1 MPGLNFIL
9 PAVAIVAAIILLR
22 PAVRNA
28 TFWQATVTPLASII
42 GSGFLVVAPMLYLVT
57 GKDAPWAML
66 GIVVGAYGIGAI
78 IRFNIVHA
86 EPMLHDS
93 ETPRHLR
100 LTERGSDLI
109 LAVAY
114 VISVAFYIRLLASFA
129 LDGIGIDGETPA
141 RLLTT
146 AILIFIGGT
155 GWWKGLK
162 GLIQLEEYSVTIKL
176 AVIAALLVGLAGFD
190 PEAMASVPNLPPD
203 QSWWEQARALAG
215 LLLVVQGFETSRY
228 LGQAFDAETR
238 VRSMH
243 LAQIVSGI
251 IYVGFIVLIMPLL
264 FDVSELHLDETAII
278 HMVEKVALLL
288 PPLLIIGAMMSQF
301 SAAVADTAG
310 AGGLIAEETK
320 LSAGSGY
327 PVIVLIAI
335 GLIWVSNIFEII
347 AYASQAFAAYYA
359 LQALVALQLT
369 GQVDQPVR
377 RWALR
382 MAFVLA
388 ALVLVWVTIF
398 AIPVG

>member
-238 VRSMH
+238 VRSMR

>member
-42 GSGFLVVAPMLYLVT
+42 GSGFLVVAPILYLVT

-238 VRSMH
+238 VRSMR

>member
-1 MPGLNFIL
+1 
-9 PAVAIVAAIILLR
+9 
-22 PAVRNA
+22 
-28 TFWQATVTPLASII
+28 
-42 GSGFLVVAPMLYLVT
+42 MLYLVT

-66 GIVVGAYGIGAI
+66 GIVAGAYGIGAI
-78 IRFNIVHA
+78 VRFNIVHA
-86 EPMLHDS
+86 EPALHDN
-93 ETPRHLR
+93 EAPRRLR

-109 LAVAY
+109 LTVAY
-114 VISVAFYIRLLASFA
+114 VISVAFYIRLLAPFA

-146 AILIFIGGT
+146 VILVFIVVT

-190 PEAMASVPNLPPD
+190 PATIGAVPNLPPD

-215 LLLVVQGFETSRY
+215 LLLVVQGLETSRY
-228 LGQAFDAETR
+228 LGQAFDANTR
-238 VRSMH
+238 VRSMR
-243 LAQIVSGI
+243 LAQIISGI

-264 FDVSELHLDETAII
+264 FGVSELHLDETAII

-369 GQVDQPVR
+369 GQVGQPAR

-382 MAFVLA
+382 MALVLA
-388 ALVLVWVTIF
+388 ALALVSVTFF